1 MAGSSRK
8 KSDSSAGSLPAD
20 VDLETLYGAVGGDAA
35 DEDAELIVVPPVRLL
50 PVAELA
56 AAALRV
62 PLLADAIRLAHW
74 VAPSRPVDQWGEL
87 GAELETQAALALD
100 LVPDDGDADVAL
112 ARVAE
117 AWSLA
122 VDLELIEVSDAAS
135 DADADAGSASASASG
150 SAPAPAPGSA
160 SVSASASASGESDA
174 EAAAVE
180 VARPGVGLQA
190 LGDLEQ
196 ADPETVLEI
205 WETAASI
212 VAGTAVEAEIDLGV
226 PDDPARTAEDESEA
240 EYAQL
245 EEAREETQGLLDD
258 ALQVLYE
265 SSAFAATEDEETVSL
280 GVLAALL
287 VTPEGEEPDEEML
300 GDITAVM
307 VALDPMLQDLAAI
320 GMVDYSPID
329 PTLFEEDGDA
339 VVAEGADVELDKAQ
353 AARFGM
359 ARLTP
364 LGVHGVR
371 QWLLADG
378 YQAPLVGEHAQGD
391 AVELLTGI
399 CASSNVLPQEEIREW
414 LDGREPL
421 PAAAEL
427 LAASRGNDLVAPVKR
442 MFCGVALDHLGAPA
456 APAVREVLADPE
468 LAGLATAWLTS
479 QGATDLPELSRP
491 VLLWSQIDAIAA
503 QLIDA
508 ATEEERFRELILQVT
523 EGQRIEELF
532 AELWRIDHPYTTAV
546 LEAVGE
552 LHPDKSTAKEARKAA
567 YKARSKAGSQG
578 H

>member
-8 KSDSSAGSLPAD
+8 KSDSSSGSLPAD

-35 DEDAELIVVPPVRLL
+35 DDEDAELIVVPPVRLL

-74 VAPSRPVDQWGEL
+74 VAPFRPVDQWGEL

-122 VDLELIEVSDAAS
+122 VDLELIEVSDATES
-135 DADADAGSASASASG
+135 DRAPAADAAGTASSDTASSG
-150 SAPAPAPGSA
+150 T
-160 SVSASASASGESDA
+160 ES
-174 EAAAVE
+174 AAAE
-180 VARPGVGLQA
+180 VARPGVGLEA
-190 LGDLEQ
+190 LGDLER
-196 ADPETVLEI
+196 ADPETVLDV

-226 PDDPARTAEDESEA
+226 PDDPSRTAEDESEA
-240 EYAQL
+240 EYAEL

-265 SSAFAATEDEETVSL
+265 SSAFAATEAEETVSL

-287 VTPEGEEPDEEML
+287 VSPEGQDPDEEML

-329 PTLFEEDGDA
+329 PTLFEEEDGGDET
-339 VVAEGADVELDKAQ
+339 VVLDGADEELNQAQ

-378 YQAPLVGEHAQGD
+378 YQAPLVGEHARGD

-414 LDGREPL
+414 LIGREPL
-421 PAAAEL
+421 AAAAEL

-442 MFCGVALDHLGAPA
+442 MFCGAALDQLGAPA

-468 LAGLATAWLTS
+468 LAGLATAWLTG
-479 QGATDLPELSRP
+479 QGTPDLPELSRP

-503 QLIDA
+503 QLIDS
-508 ATEEERFRELILQVT
+508 ATEEEGFRELILRVT
-523 EGQRIEELF
+523 ESQRTEELF
-532 AELWRIDHPYTTAV
+532 AELWRVDHPYTTAV

-578 H
+578 R

>member
-8 KSDSSAGSLPAD
+8 KSDNSSGTLPAD
-20 VDLETLYGAVGGDAA
+20 VDLETLYGAVGGEAA
-35 DEDAELIVVPPVRLL
+35 EEEDEPVMVPPVRLL
-50 PVAELA
+50 PREELA

-100 LVPDDGDADVAL
+100 LVPDDGNADTAL

-122 VDLELIEVSDAAS
+122 VDLELIEVSDAGAT
-135 DADADAGSASASASG
+135 DAAAGSASDAGSDAASETAG
-150 SAPAPAPGSA
+150 SADPAAG
-160 SVSASASASGESDA
+160 
-174 EAAAVE
+174 E
-180 VARPGVGLQA
+180 VARPGVGLEA
-190 LGDLEQ
+190 LGPLDQ
-196 ADPETVLEI
+196 ADPETVLEV

-226 PDDPARTAEDESEA
+226 PDDPETVSEDESEA

-265 SSAFAATEDEETVSL
+265 ASAFAATEADETVSL

-287 VTPEGEEPDEEML
+287 VSPEGQEPDEEML

-329 PTLFEEDGDA
+329 PTLFAEEDGTENTA
-339 VVAEGADVELDKAQ
+339 VPEGHGTDPELDQAQ

-371 QWLLADG
+371 QWLLEDG

-391 AVELLTGI
+391 AVDLLTGI
-399 CASSNVLPQEEIREW
+399 CASPNVLPHEEIREW
-414 LDGREPL
+414 LAGREPL

-427 LAASRGNDLVAPVKR
+427 LAASRGNDMVAPVKR
-442 MFCGVALDHLGAPA
+442 MFCGIALDYLGDA
-456 APAVREVLADPE
+456 AVPAVREVLADPE

>member
-8 KSDSSAGSLPAD
+8 KSDSSSGSLPAD
-20 VDLETLYGAVGGDAA
+20 VDLETLYGAVGGDADD
-35 DEDAELIVVPPVRLL
+35 DEAELIMVPPVRLL

-122 VDLELIEVSDAAS
+122 VDLELIEVSDAAES
-135 DADADAGSASASASG
+135 GEASAA
-150 SAPAPAPGSA
+150 A
-160 SVSASASASGESDA
+160 ESDA
-174 EAAAVE
+174 SDASGAPESDTLGSADAESAAAE
-180 VARPGVGLQA
+180 VARPGVGLEA

-226 PDDPARTAEDESEA
+226 PDDPSRTAEDESEA

-265 SSAFAATEDEETVSL
+265 SSAFAATEAEETVSL

-287 VTPEGEEPDEEML
+287 VSPEGQEPDEEML

-329 PTLFEEDGDA
+329 PTLFEEEDGGDET
-339 VVAEGADVELDKAQ
+339 VVLDGGDEELNQAQ
-353 AARFGM
+353 AARFGL

-414 LDGREPL
+414 LDGRDPL
-421 PAAAEL
+421 TAAAEL

-456 APAVREVLADPE
+456 APAVREVLDDPE
-468 LAGLATAWLTS
+468 LAGLATAWLTG
-479 QGATDLPELSRP
+479 QGASDLPELSRP

-503 QLIDA
+503 QLIDS

-532 AELWRIDHPYTTAV
+532 AELWRVDHPYTTAV

-552 LHPDKSTAKEARKAA
+552 LHPDKPTAKEARKAA

-578 H
+578 R

>member
-8 KSDSSAGSLPAD
+8 KNDSSAGSLPAD
-20 VDLETLYGAVGGDAA
+20 VDLETLYGAVARGEDPVD

-50 PVAELA
+50 PREELA

-62 PLLADAIRLAHW
+62 PLLSDAIRLARW
-74 VAPSRPVDQWGEL
+74 VAPFRPVDQWGEL

-112 ARVAE
+112 GRIAA

-122 VDLELIEVSDAAS
+122 VDLELIEVGDA
-135 DADADAGSASASASG
+135 
-150 SAPAPAPGSA
+150 
-160 SVSASASASGESDA
+160 VEGESIDG
-174 EAAAVE
+174 EAVQGE
-180 VARPGVGLQA
+180 VARPGTGLEA
-190 LGDLEQ
+190 LGSPEG
-196 ADPETVLEI
+196 ADPDTVLEA

-226 PDDPARTAEDESEA
+226 PDDPEKVSEDESEA

-245 EEAREETQGLLDD
+245 EEDREETQGLLDD

-265 SSAFAATEDEETVSL
+265 ARAFAATEAEQTVSL

-287 VTPEGEEPDEEML
+287 VTPDGQEPDEEML

-307 VALDPMLQDLAAI
+307 VTLDPMLQDLAGI

-329 PTLFEEDGDA
+329 PTLFEE
-339 VVAEGADVELDKAQ
+339 AEGGEGAEEAGAPGGPDATPEADAAQ

-371 QWLLADG
+371 QWLLEDG
-378 YQAPLVGEHAQGD
+378 YDAPLVGEHARGD

-399 CASSNVLPQEEIREW
+399 CGSANVLPEEEIGEW
-414 LDGREPL
+414 LAGREPQA
-421 PAAAEL
+421 AAAEL
-427 LAASRGNDLVAPVKR
+427 LAASRGNDVVAPVRR
-442 MFCGVALDHLGAPA
+442 MFCLVALDRLGEPA
-456 APAVREVLADPE
+456 EPSVRAVLDDPE
-468 LAGLATAWLTS
+468 LAGMATGWLLGRGA
-479 QGATDLPELSRP
+479 QGLPELSRS
-491 VLLWSQIDAIAA
+491 VLLWSQIDSLAA
-503 QLIDA
+503 QLIDSSA
-508 ATEEERFRELILQVT
+508 QDDLFRELIQHLT
-523 EGQRIEELF
+523 EGQQIDLLF
-532 AELWRIDHPYTTAV
+532 ADLWRVDHPYTTAV

-552 LHPDKSTAKEARKAA
+552 LHPDRPTAKEARKAA
-567 YKARSKAGSQG
+567 YKARSRAGSQDN
-578 H
+578 

>member
-8 KSDSSAGSLPAD
+8 KSDTSSGSLPAD
-20 VDLETLYGAVGGDAA
+20 VDLETLYGAVGAGAA
-35 DEDAELIVVPPVRLL
+35 EEEDELIMVPPVRLL
-50 PVAELA
+50 PREDLA
-56 AAALRV
+56 RAALRV
-62 PLLADAIRLAHW
+62 PLLATAIRLAHW

-87 GAELETQAALALD
+87 DAELQTRAAVELE
-100 LVPDDGDADVAL
+100 LVADDGDADAAL
-112 ARVAE
+112 GRVAD

-122 VDLELIEVSDAAS
+122 VDLELIEVSDVSTASEVSAAPT
-135 DADADAGSASASASG
+135 ADAETAQA
-150 SAPAPAPGSA
+150 APTEAPT
-160 SVSASASASGESDA
+160 
-174 EAAAVE
+174 E
-180 VARPGVGLQA
+180 VARPGVGLTA
-190 LGDLEQ
+190 LGSLES
-196 ADPETVLEI
+196 ADPETVLEV

-226 PDDPARTAEDESEA
+226 PDDPDKLSEDESEA

-265 SSAFAATEDEETVSL
+265 AGAFAATEAEQTVSL

-287 VTPEGEEPDEEML
+287 VAPEGEEPDEEML

-307 VALDPMLQDLAAI
+307 VALDPMLQDLSSI

-329 PTLFEEDGDA
+329 PTLFAEEDDA
-339 VVAEGADVELDKAQ
+339 DNPAVPEGQGADPVLDQAQ

-371 QWLLADG
+371 QWLLEDG
-378 YQAPLVGEHAQGD
+378 YDAPLVGVHAQGD

-399 CASSNVLPQEEIREW
+399 CAADNVLPHEEIHEW
-414 LDGREPL
+414 LSGREPL

-427 LAASRGNDLVAPVKR
+427 LAAARGNDLVAPVKR

-468 LAGLATAWLTS
+468 LAGLATAWLVG
-479 QGATDLPELSRP
+479 QGASDLPELSRP
-491 VLLWSQIDAIAA
+491 VLLWSQIDTIAA

-508 ATEEERFRELILQVT
+508 SAQEDRFRELVLEVT
-523 EGQRIEELF
+523 QGQPTAELF
-532 AELWRIDHPYTTAV
+532 AELWRVDHPYTTAV
-546 LEAVGE
+546 LEVIGE

-567 YKARSKAGSQG
+567 YKARSKAGTQG
-578 H
+578 R

>member
-20 VDLETLYGAVGGDAA
+20 VDLETLYGAVGRDAD

-50 PVAELA
+50 PREELA

-62 PLLADAIRLAHW
+62 PLLATAIRLAHW

-87 GAELETQAALALD
+87 GAELETLAAVELG
-100 LVPDDGDADVAL
+100 LVPDDGDSDTAL

-122 VDLELIEVSDAAS
+122 VDLELIEVSDAGG
-135 DADADAGSASASASG
+135 DADGDGAAGAVEGAEGA
-150 SAPAPAPGSA
+150 APEG
-160 SVSASASASGESDA
+160 A
-174 EAAAVE
+174 EASEGGSTEGGE
-180 VARPGVGLQA
+180 VARPGVGLTA
-190 LGDLEQ
+190 LGSPES
-196 ADPETVLEI
+196 ADPETVLEV

-226 PDDPARTAEDESEA
+226 PDDPEKVSEDESEA

-265 SSAFAATEDEETVSL
+265 ARAFAATEAEQTVSL

-287 VTPEGEEPDEEML
+287 VAPEGEEPDEEML

-329 PTLFEEDGDA
+329 PALFAEEDGS
-339 VVAEGADVELDKAQ
+339 DVEAAPEGFGNDPELDQAQ

-364 LGVHGVR
+364 LGVYGVR
-371 QWLLADG
+371 QWLLEDG
-378 YQAPLVGEHAQGD
+378 YDAPLVGAHAQGD
-391 AVELLTGI
+391 AAELLTGI
-399 CASSNVLPQEEIREW
+399 CASDNVLPHEEIREW
-414 LDGREPL
+414 LEGREPL

-427 LAASRGNDLVAPVKR
+427 LAAARGNDVVAPVKR
-442 MFCGVALDHLGAPA
+442 MFCVVALDRLGAPA

-468 LAGLATAWLTS
+468 LAGLATAWLTA
-479 QGATDLPELSRP
+479 QGEPDIAELSRP
-491 VLLWSQIDAIAA
+491 VLLWSQIDTIAA

-508 ATEEERFRELILQVT
+508 SAQEDEFRELVLEVT
-523 EGQRIEELF
+523 EGQQPAELF
-532 AELWRIDHPYTTAV
+532 AELWRVDHPYTTAV
-546 LEAVGE
+546 LEVVGE

-578 H
+578 R

>member
-8 KSDSSAGSLPAD
+8 KSDTSSGSLPAD
-20 VDLETLYGAVGGDAA
+20 VDLETLYGAVGAGAA
-35 DEDAELIVVPPVRLL
+35 EEEDELIMVPPVRLL
-50 PVAELA
+50 PREDLA
-56 AAALRV
+56 RAALRV
-62 PLLADAIRLAHW
+62 PLLATAIRLAHW

-87 GAELETQAALALD
+87 DAELQTRAAVELE
-100 LVPDDGDADVAL
+100 LVADDGDADAAL
-112 ARVAE
+112 GRVAD

-122 VDLELIEVSDAAS
+122 VDLELIEVSDVSTASEVSAAPT
-135 DADADAGSASASASG
+135 ADAETAQA
-150 SAPAPAPGSA
+150 APTEAPT
-160 SVSASASASGESDA
+160 
-174 EAAAVE
+174 E
-180 VARPGVGLQA
+180 VARPGVGLTA
-190 LGDLEQ
+190 LGSLES
-196 ADPETVLEI
+196 ADPETVLEV

-226 PDDPARTAEDESEA
+226 PDDPDKLSEDESEA

-265 SSAFAATEDEETVSL
+265 AGAFAATEAEQTVSL

-287 VTPEGEEPDEEML
+287 VAPEGEEPDEEML

-307 VALDPMLQDLAAI
+307 VALDPMLQDLSSI

-329 PTLFEEDGDA
+329 PTLFAEEDDA
-339 VVAEGADVELDKAQ
+339 DNPAVPEGQGADPVLDQAQ

-371 QWLLADG
+371 QWLLEDG
-378 YQAPLVGEHAQGD
+378 YDAPLVGVHAQGD

-399 CASSNVLPQEEIREW
+399 CAADNVLPHEEIHEW
-414 LDGREPL
+414 LSGREPL

-427 LAASRGNDLVAPVKR
+427 LAAARGNDLVAPVKR

-468 LAGLATAWLTS
+468 LAGLATTWLVG
-479 QGATDLPELSRP
+479 QGASDLPELSRP
-491 VLLWSQIDAIAA
+491 VLLWSQIDTIAA

-508 ATEEERFRELILQVT
+508 SAQEDRFRELVMEVT
-523 EGQRIEELF
+523 QGQPTAELF
-532 AELWRIDHPYTTAV
+532 AELWRVDHPYTTAV
-546 LEAVGE
+546 LEVIGE

-567 YKARSKAGSQG
+567 YKARSKAGTQG
-578 H
+578 R

>member
-1 MAGSSRK
+1 M
-8 KSDSSAGSLPAD
+8 
-20 VDLETLYGAVGGDAA
+20 
-35 DEDAELIVVPPVRLL
+35 VPPVRLL
-50 PVAELA
+50 PREDLA
-56 AAALRV
+56 RAALRV
-62 PLLADAIRLAHW
+62 PLLATAIRLAHW

-87 GAELETQAALALD
+87 DAELQTRAAVELE
-100 LVPDDGDADVAL
+100 LVADDGDADAAL
-112 ARVAE
+112 GRVAD

-122 VDLELIEVSDAAS
+122 VDLELIEVSDVSTASEVSAAPT
-135 DADADAGSASASASG
+135 ADAETAQA
-150 SAPAPAPGSA
+150 APTEAPT
-160 SVSASASASGESDA
+160 
-174 EAAAVE
+174 E
-180 VARPGVGLQA
+180 VARPGVGLTA
-190 LGDLEQ
+190 LGSLES
-196 ADPETVLEI
+196 ADPETVLEV

-226 PDDPARTAEDESEA
+226 PDDPDKLSEDESEA

-265 SSAFAATEDEETVSL
+265 AGAFAATEAEQTVSL

-287 VTPEGEEPDEEML
+287 VAPEGEEPDEEML

-307 VALDPMLQDLAAI
+307 VALDPMLQDLSSI

-329 PTLFEEDGDA
+329 PTLFAEEDDA
-339 VVAEGADVELDKAQ
+339 DNPAVPEGQGADPVLDQAQ

-371 QWLLADG
+371 QWLLEDG
-378 YQAPLVGEHAQGD
+378 YDAPLVGVHAQGD

-399 CASSNVLPQEEIREW
+399 CAADNVLPHEEIHEW
-414 LDGREPL
+414 LSGREPL

-427 LAASRGNDLVAPVKR
+427 LAAARGNDLVAPVKR

-468 LAGLATAWLTS
+468 LAGLATAWLVG
-479 QGATDLPELSRP
+479 QGASDLPELSRP
-491 VLLWSQIDAIAA
+491 VLLWSQIDTIAA

-508 ATEEERFRELILQVT
+508 SAQEDRFRELVMEVT
-523 EGQRIEELF
+523 QGQPNAELF
-532 AELWRIDHPYTTAV
+532 AELWRVDHPYTTAV
-546 LEAVGE
+546 LEVIGE

-567 YKARSKAGSQG
+567 YKARSKAGTQG
-578 H
+578 R

>member
-8 KSDSSAGSLPAD
+8 KSDNSSGTLPAD
-20 VDLETLYGAVGGDAA
+20 VDLETLYGAVGGEAA
-35 DEDAELIVVPPVRLL
+35 EEEDEPVMVPPVRLL
-50 PVAELA
+50 PREELA

-62 PLLADAIRLAHW
+62 PLLATAIRLAHW

-87 GAELETQAALALD
+87 GAELETLAAVELG
-100 LVPDDGDADVAL
+100 LVPDDGDSDTAL

-122 VDLELIEVSDAAS
+122 VDLELIEVSDTGA
-135 DADADAGSASASASG
+135 ADAGAGAD
-150 SAPAPAPGSA
+150 
-160 SVSASASASGESDA
+160 SDA
-174 EAAAVE
+174 AAGDGADAGAGDAAEGGE
-180 VARPGVGLQA
+180 VARPGVGLTT
-190 LGDLEQ
+190 LGSPES
-196 ADPETVLEI
+196 ADPETVLEV

-226 PDDPARTAEDESEA
+226 PDDPEKVSEDESEA

-265 SSAFAATEDEETVSL
+265 ARAFAATEAEQTVSL

-287 VTPEGEEPDEEML
+287 VAPEGEEPDEEML

-307 VALDPMLQDLAAI
+307 VALDPMLQDLAGI

-329 PTLFEEDGDA
+329 PALFAEEDGTEAAD
-339 VVAEGADVELDKAQ
+339 AEGGTDLELDQAQ
-353 AARFGM
+353 AERFGM

-371 QWLLADG
+371 QWLLEDG
-378 YQAPLVGEHAQGD
+378 YDAPLVGAHAQGD

-399 CASSNVLPQEEIREW
+399 CAADNVLPHEEIREW
-414 LDGREPL
+414 LSGREPL
-421 PAAAEL
+421 SAAAEL
-427 LAASRGNDLVAPVKR
+427 LAAARGNDVVAPVKR

-456 APAVREVLADPE
+456 APAVREVLTDPE
-468 LAGLATAWLTS
+468 LAGLATNWLAA
-479 QGATDLPELSRP
+479 QGDQDLAELDRA
-491 VLLWSQIDAIAA
+491 VLLWSQIDTIAA

-508 ATEEERFRELILQVT
+508 SAEEEQFRELVLEVT
-523 EGQRIEELF
+523 RGQQITELF
-532 AELWRIDHPYTTAV
+532 AELWRVDHPYTTAV
-546 LEAVGE
+546 LEVVGE

>member
-8 KSDSSAGSLPAD
+8 KSDNSPGSLPAD
-20 VDLETLYGAVGGDAA
+20 VDLETLYGAVGA
-35 DEDAELIVVPPVRLL
+35 DPAEGEDEPVMVPPVRLL
-50 PVAELA
+50 PREELA

-62 PLLADAIRLAHW
+62 PLLETAIRLAHW

-87 GAELETQAALALD
+87 GAELETRAAVELG
-100 LVPDDGDADVAL
+100 LVPDDGDADTAL

-122 VDLELIEVSDAAS
+122 VDLELIEVSDAAAAP
-135 DADADAGSASASASG
+135 DVPAADAAAADVPAADAVAADAAASAA
-150 SAPAPAPGSA
+150 
-160 SVSASASASGESDA
+160 ASAAG
-174 EAAAVE
+174 E
-180 VARPGVGLQA
+180 VARPGVGLAA
-190 LGDLEQ
+190 LGSLES
-196 ADPETVLEI
+196 ADPETVLEV

-226 PDDPARTAEDESEA
+226 PDDPEKVSEDESEA

-265 SSAFAATEDEETVSL
+265 ASAFAATEAEETVSL

-287 VTPEGEEPDEEML
+287 VAPEGEEPDEEML

-307 VALDPMLQDLAAI
+307 VALDPMLQDLADI

-329 PTLFEEDGDA
+329 PTLFEEEDGSDSTA
-339 VVAEGADVELDKAQ
+339 VPDGYGTDPEVDQAQ
-353 AARFGM
+353 AARFGL

-371 QWLLADG
+371 QWLLEDG
-378 YQAPLVGEHAQGD
+378 YDAPLVGVHAQGD

-399 CASSNVLPQEEIREW
+399 CAADNVLPHEEIREW

-427 LAASRGNDLVAPVKR
+427 LAAARGNDVVAPVRR
-442 MFCGVALDHLGAPA
+442 MFCVAALDHLGAPA

-468 LAGLATAWLTS
+468 LAGLATVWLTG
-479 QGATDLPELSRP
+479 QGASDLPELSRQ
-491 VLLWSQIDAIAA
+491 VLLWSQIDTIAA

-508 ATEEERFRELILQVT
+508 SAQEEQFRELVQEVT
-523 EGQRIEELF
+523 RDQQITELF

-552 LHPDKSTAKEARKAA
+552 LHPDRSTAKEARKAA

>member
-8 KSDSSAGSLPAD
+8 KSDSSSGSLPAD
-20 VDLETLYGAVGGDAA
+20 VDLETLYGAVGRDAA
-35 DEDAELIVVPPVRLL
+35 DEEAELIVVPPVRLL
-50 PVAELA
+50 PREELA

-100 LVPDDGDADVAL
+100 LVPDDGNADTAL

-122 VDLELIEVSDAAS
+122 VDLELIEVSDAGS
-135 DADADAGSASASASG
+135 GDADADAGSG
-150 SAPAPAPGSA
+150 SA
-160 SVSASASASGESDA
+160 DA
-174 EAAAVE
+174 ATGE
-180 VARPGVGLQA
+180 VARPGVGLEA
-190 LGDLEQ
+190 LGALDQ
-196 ADPETVLEI
+196 ADPETVLEV

-226 PDDPARTAEDESEA
+226 PDDPETVSEDESEA

-265 SSAFAATEDEETVSL
+265 ASAFAATEADETVSL

-287 VTPEGEEPDEEML
+287 VSPDGQEPDEEML

-329 PTLFEEDGDA
+329 PTLFAEEDGTESTA
-339 VVAEGADVELDKAQ
+339 LPEGYGTDPEVDQAQ
-353 AARFGM
+353 AARFGL

-371 QWLLADG
+371 QWLLEDG

-391 AVELLTGI
+391 AVDLLTGI
-399 CASSNVLPQEEIREW
+399 CASPNVLPHEEIREW

-427 LAASRGNDLVAPVKR
+427 LAASRGNDMVAPVKR
-442 MFCGVALDHLGAPA
+442 MFCGMALDYIGDA
-456 APAVREVLADPE
+456 AVPAVREVLADPE
-468 LAGLATAWLTS
+468 LAGLATTWLTA
-479 QGATDLPELSRP
+479 QGATDLPELGRS
-491 VLLWSQIDAIAA
+491 VLLWSQIDSIAA
-503 QLIDA
+503 QLIDS
-508 ATEEERFRELILQVT
+508 ATQEDRFRELILQVT
-523 EGQRIEELF
+523 EGQPSTELF
-532 AELWRIDHPYTTAV
+532 AELWRVDHPYTTAV

-552 LHPDKSTAKEARKAA
+552 MHPDRSTAKEARKAA
-567 YKARSKAGSQG
+567 YKARSRAGSQPR
-578 H
+578 

>member
-8 KSDSSAGSLPAD
+8 KSDNSSGALPAD

-35 DEDAELIVVPPVRLL
+35 EEEDEPVMVPPVRLL
-50 PVAELA
+50 PREELA

-62 PLLADAIRLAHW
+62 PLLATAIRLAHW

-87 GAELETQAALALD
+87 GAELETLAAVELG
-100 LVPDDGDADVAL
+100 LVPDDGDSDTAL

-122 VDLELIEVSDAAS
+122 VDLELIEVSDAAEEG
-135 DADADAGSASASASG
+135 AG
-150 SAPAPAPGSA
+150 
-160 SVSASASASGESDA
+160 
-174 EAAAVE
+174 AAAGAAAGAVAGDVAAAEDGGGE
-180 VARPGVGLQA
+180 VARPGVGLTA
-190 LGDLEQ
+190 LGSPES
-196 ADPETVLEI
+196 ADPETVLEV

-226 PDDPARTAEDESEA
+226 PDDPDKVSEDESEA

-245 EEAREETQGLLDD
+245 EAAREETQGLLDD

-265 SSAFAATEDEETVSL
+265 ARAFAATEDEETVSL

-287 VTPEGEEPDEEML
+287 VAPEGQEPDEEML
-300 GDITAVM
+300 GDITSVM

-329 PTLFEEDGDA
+329 PALFAEEDGS
-339 VVAEGADVELDKAQ
+339 DVEAAPEGFGNDPELDQAQ

-364 LGVHGVR
+364 LGVYGVR
-371 QWLLADG
+371 QWLLEDG
-378 YQAPLVGEHAQGD
+378 YDAPLVGAHAQGD
-391 AVELLTGI
+391 AAELLTGI
-399 CASSNVLPQEEIREW
+399 CASDNVLPHEEIREW
-414 LDGREPL
+414 LEGREPL

-427 LAASRGNDLVAPVKR
+427 LAAARGNDVVAPVKR
-442 MFCGVALDHLGAPA
+442 MFCVVALDRLGAPA

-468 LAGLATAWLTS
+468 LAGLATAWLTA
-479 QGATDLPELSRP
+479 QGEPDIAELSRP
-491 VLLWSQIDAIAA
+491 VLLWSQIDTIAA

-508 ATEEERFRELILQVT
+508 SAQEDEFRELVLEVT
-523 EGQRIEELF
+523 EGQQPAELF
-532 AELWRIDHPYTTAV
+532 AELWRVDHPYTTAV
-546 LEAVGE
+546 LEVVGE

-578 H
+578 R